1 MALSLLQFLKHC
13 GNYRGPHVIIVP
25 KSTLHNWSREVERWT
40 HLSVMKFHGNQ
51 EERALLYSKLGTT
64 TDIVVT
70 TYEMIIREK
79 SHFKKVCTSSNR
91 AFTADLCLLDASFCT
106 KID

>member
-13 GNYRGPHVIIVP
+13 GNYHGPHVIIVP
-25 KSTLHNWSREVERWT
+25 KSTLNNWSREVGQWT

-51 EERALLYSKLGTT
+51 EERAQLYSQLGTA

-79 SHFKKVCTSSNR
+79 SHFKKIQWKY
-91 AFTADLCLLDASFCT
+91 LI
-106 KID
+106 IDEAHRIKVSPHTWLNS